1 MEKKSDG
8 KVHFTEIA
16 QTFVP
21 IVETQAN
28 VSYILQE
35 ITKEWN
41 DYDNLQLVTNDG
53 LPLTDNEGTRGK
65 LYYILFKSFI
75 LFLSG
80 MKFWKNGRMKIFA
93 IDVDAA
99 TTQDN
104 HKKRKRSSASFDS
117 SHESLEEVKEDISI
131 IKENIAEILNVT
143 SFQKIPV
150 GLQRVLIDA
159 FKCKICAQVSHPPIV
174 VMKCC
179 KVIMGCSSCS

>member
-104 HKKRKRSSASFDS
+104 H
-117 SHESLEEVKEDISI
+117 
-131 IKENIAEILNVT
+131 
-143 SFQKIPV
+143 
-150 GLQRVLIDA
+150 
-159 FKCKICAQVSHPPIV
+159 
-174 VMKCC
+174 
-179 KVIMGCSSCS
+179 